1 MSKQDYNK
9 ARATAERLITK
20 FGAAGAVVIEGNDGG
35 WDNATMQ
42 PIAATPDVTIDGI
55 VTPVM
60 PYSSREIDGSTIL
73 PTDGFA
79 YFHADSIP
87 PIGATHTQNGKPYRV
102 QGVKT
107 LTSVDGV
114 NVYSKLQ
121 VRG

>member
-20 FGAAGAVVIEGNDGG
+20 YGAAGTVVIEGNDGG
-35 WDNATMQ
+35 YDSATMQ
-42 PIAATPDVTIDGI
+42 PISATPDVTINGT

-73 PTDGFA
+73 STDGFV

-87 PIGATHTQNGKPYRV
+87 TIGATHTQNGKLYRV

-114 NVYSKLQ
+114 NVYTKLQ
-121 VRG
+121 LRG